1 MIFVNVLKWCIPM
14 PADNTPGKISVEIAL
29 AIPEKQELLKLDLAA
44 GSTVAAAIEQSE
56 IMAMFEGLE
65 LDAAKV
71 GIFGQKVAMDQ
82 VLQNGDRVEIYR
94 PLLADPKEI
103 RRQRA
108 LKQAKS

>member
-1 MIFVNVLKWCIPM
+1 MIFVNELKRYTQL
-14 PADNTPGKISVEIAL
+14 PADNTPKKIFVEIAL
-29 AIPEKQELLKLDLAA
+29 AMPEKQELLKLDLAA
-44 GSTVAAAIEQSE
+44 GSTVAEAIEQSE

-65 LDAAKV
+65 LDASKV
-71 GIFGQKVAMDQ
+71 GVFGQKVAMDQ

-94 PLLADPKEI
+94 ALLVDPKEV